1 MIRAR
6 TLTDA
11 RQQSHSNSELN
22 WWIFMRISGLILVFL
37 ILWPYARKARPRLAV
52 GAMFTLLY
60 GCARF
65 FTEYFREP
73 DYEVMVGPWLIS
85 AGQMLSLPMIML
97 GGFLLFIAYKKSSDQ
112 PLS

>member
-1 MIRAR
+1 MAV
-6 TLTDA
+6 
-11 RQQSHSNSELN
+11 
-22 WWIFMRISGLILVFL
+22 SGVF
-37 ILWPYARKARPRLAV
+37 AA
-52 GAMFTLLY
+52 GY

-112 PLS
+112 PLP